1 LRLVFAMWEKMRTF
15 ATEKQERLTGMNIL
29 CISRSLRFS
38 PNLAGEDAAIFTAVV
53 DELRAMSHRVTTLRE
68 EKMTEMDFA
77 PFDRV
82 MTMARDIPSLVML
95 EQMMDTETQRK
106 FINNI
111 GGMLACTNK
120 AKVAALMMEEGVPQ
134 PEFVAGKQDEV
145 LFCSPG
151 AKEGINIPA
160 WLKNCDGSATKAE
173 DTLFC
178 DKPKPYRDAK
188 KLFRKMGVETW
199 LLQEH
204 RVGDLVKFYG
214 VEGTDFFH
222 WQYASMRHS
231 KFGLEKING
240 RPRGYD
246 FDVQHV
252 KHYADKLASRMG
264 VPVYGGDVIIS
275 LGGKLHFIDFN
286 DFPSFSSC
294 RDMAAKAIAKRI
306 TQ

>member
-1 LRLVFAMWEKMRTF
+1 MWKKMRTF

-29 CISRSLRFS
+29 CISRGLRFS
-38 PNLAGEDAAIFTAVV
+38 PNLAGEDAAIFTTVV
-53 DELRAMSHRVTTLRE
+53 DELRAMEHRVTTLQE
-68 EKMTEMDFA
+68 EKMTKVDYA

-82 MTMARDIPSLVML
+82 MTMARDTPSLVML
-95 EQMMDTETQRK
+95 EQMTDGETQRK
-106 FINNI
+106 FINSI
-111 GGMLACTNK
+111 KGMLACTNK
-120 AKVAALMMEEGVPQ
+120 AKVAALMLEEGVPQ
-134 PEFVAGKQDEV
+134 PEFVAGRLDEV

-151 AKEGINIPA
+151 AKDSISTPA
-160 WLKNCDGSATKAE
+160 WLKNSDGSATRAE

-178 DKPKPYRDAK
+178 DKPKSYRTAK

-222 WQYASMRHS
+222 WQYAIMTHS

-240 RPRGYD
+240 RIRGYD

-252 KHYADKLASRMG
+252 KHYADKLARRMG

-294 RDMAAKAIAKRI
+294 REMAAKAIAKRI